1 MQKDD
6 NRRRDI
12 VKGAF
17 SFLRKN
23 GLPMLSYDLIA
34 RECGVSR
41 QLIRYYFEDP
51 EELMVALCDYLA
63 SLYRD
68 ALVNGIA
75 QTPDKDRLEFFLD
88 FYFDLVEGSPK
99 PRDDQVYDAVMSL
112 AAGHDCVRSSL
123 RDQYNL
129 LGQVVSQEI
138 QLSYPELSRADAV
151 ELSFL
156 FVCLM
161 YGHWKMVASLGLSED
176 HKYITRRAC
185 DRLILSYT
193 RNHLTRKKDA
203 KTWATASD

>member
-1 MQKDD
+1 MEKDE
-6 NRRRDI
+6 NRRHEI

-17 SFLRKN
+17 SFLKKN

-41 QLIRYYFEDP
+41 QLIRYYFADP

-68 ALVNGIA
+68 ALLRGVA
-75 QTPDKDRLEFFLD
+75 QTKDSDRLEFFLD
-88 FYFDLVEGSPK
+88 FYFDLISGNPK

-112 AAGHDCVRSSL
+112 AAGHDCVKTSL
-123 RDQYNL
+123 REQYNL

-138 QLSYPELSRADAV
+138 QLSHPELSRTDCL

-156 FVCLM
+156 FLSLM

-176 HKYITRRAC
+176 HKHITRQAC

-193 RNHLTRKKDA
+193 RDDEPKQ
-203 KTWATASD
+203 KTKI

>member
-1 MQKDD
+1 
-6 NRRRDI
+6 
-12 VKGAF
+12 
-17 SFLRKN
+17 
-23 GLPMLSYDLIA
+23 MLSYDLIA

-51 EELMVALCDYLA
+51 EELMIALCDYLA

-68 ALVNGIA
+68 ALVTGIA

-88 FYFDLVEGSPK
+88 FYFDLVDGTPK

-112 AAGHDCVRSSL
+112 AAGHKCVRSTL

-138 QLSYPELSRADAV
+138 QLSYPELSRTDAV

-176 HKYITRRAC
+176 HKHITRRAC

-193 RNHLTRKKDA
+193 GNHLSSKKTA
-203 KTWATASD
+203 NAWAFAQD